1 MRLVKMSA
9 ERTIFDEPHYQS
21 LELLATRELTN
32 GDPASAFKYAD
43 RRCRIIPVPEPH
55 CYVLRGEASFR
66 LGDKEG
72 AIADIR
78 MALGIAPDDITA
90 NRRMLAW
97 GRGPDQT
104 KAACAIVRRD
114 RDFDY
119 LRKAVGL
126 LRARGQKQFA
136 RVTVLDDAVEGWAI
150 WYGGDH
156 LEISITDGADVFTT
170 MFSPRDSRP
179 VGRGG
184 RAVGFKLRRPKS
196 STAQSITLS
205 VDGDIFHATRTAG
218 NDVLRK
224 CPSLGPRAPNISER
238 EVTVIVPVYA
248 DYKATKLCLEGLRN
262 EVASS
267 SYRTIVIDDAA
278 PDPRIGKYLA
288 QFGKADR
295 IEVLINQRNR
305 GFVGSVNRAL
315 ELVSRGDIVILNSD
329 TIVPPG
335 FINRLAEVAWSSPE
349 IGTVTPFSNNGEFT
363 SFPTP
368 NRSNPLPS
376 RREIERFDRIAAK
389 VNARRVIDIP
399 SGIGFCL
406 YVTRPCLDAV
416 GLLSED
422 FGLGY
427 LEDADFCLR
436 ARERGFRNVCAPS
449 IYVGHAGSKSFGS
462 EKRSLVVRNL
472 GVLEQRFPDHRSEC
486 AAFIA
491 ADPLRPARQAVE
503 REEAGA
509 CHPMLLVTGGGVVE
523 AIARKR
529 ARQVATRRNPVFILE
544 VRDQANGTI
553 VRIADSAGGLP
564 QSVEFALGSPADCRS
579 LSEFLSRTRPRR
591 AEFID
596 PANTPPILVD
606 LLLKLK
612 VPYDVFIADTGLL
625 GPATHQSRVK
635 AIASR
640 REAPCNEDVASG
652 LPRSWR
658 DIAGGAEQ
666 ILVPCEQ
673 ARAFAATVLPRGI
686 LRRVKGVAERCS
698 MVKRARRKR
707 SGGQI
712 GFLPVRS
719 CAEEHALLGALAQ
732 ALVEARPDV
741 SITVIGAT
749 FDDIN
754 LMRQA
759 NVFVTAA
766 IEPDEFERLIFS
778 LGVGRL
784 FVSATRPLFGHPILS
799 AVRATCLPTAYF
811 DWSNGCCKS
820 NKRDLPI
827 DPGASLG
834 ELVDAVSRWMR

>member
-1 MRLVKMSA
+1 MN
-9 ERTIFDEPHYQS
+9 RTTSRSNCWRRGNSPTETP
-21 LELLATRELTN
+21 L
-32 GDPASAFKYAD
+32 SAFKYAD

-78 MALGIAPDDITA
+78 MALEIAPDDIAA

-97 GRGPDQT
+97 GRGPEQT
-104 KAACAIVRRD
+104 KAACALVRRD

-126 LRARGQKQFA
+126 LRAKGQKQFA

-170 MFSPRDSRP
+170 MFGPQDSRP

-184 RAVGFKLRRPKS
+184 HAVGFKLRRPKS
-196 STAQSITLS
+196 PTAQSITLS

-224 CPSLGPRAPNISER
+224 CQGLAPRAPNIGER
-238 EVTVIVPVYA
+238 EVTIIVPVYA

-267 SYRTIVIDDAA
+267 SYRAIVVDDAA

-288 QFGKADR
+288 RFGKADR
-295 IEVLINQRNR
+295 IEVLINERNR

-315 ELVSRGDIVILNSD
+315 ELTPRGDIVILNSD

-335 FINRLAEVAWSSPE
+335 FINRLAEAAWSSPD

-376 RREIERFDRIAAK
+376 RREIERLDRIAAK
-389 VNARRVIDIP
+389 VNAGHVIDIP

-472 GVLEQRFPDHRSEC
+472 GVLERRFPDHRSEC

-503 REEAGA
+503 HEEAGA
-509 CHPMLLVTGGGVVE
+509 CHPMLLVTGAGVVE

-529 ARQVATRRNPVFILE
+529 AREIATRRNPVFILE
-544 VRDQANGTI
+544 VRHQANGTA

-564 QSVEFALGSPADCRS
+564 QSVEFALGSTADCKS
-579 LSEFLSRTRPRR
+579 LLEFLSRTRPRR
-591 AEFID
+591 TEFID
-596 PANTPPILVD
+596 PANTPPMLVD

-612 VPYDVFIADTGLL
+612 VPYDIFIADTGLL
-625 GPATHQSRVK
+625 GPAANQPRAI

-640 REAPCNEDVASG
+640 REGREAPCNEDVASG

-658 DIAGGAEQ
+658 DIAGGADQ

-673 ARAFAATVLPRGI
+673 ARAFAATVLPRAI
-686 LRRVKGVAERCS
+686 LRRVKGVAERLQRGEASAPEAWRRPDRICACS
-698 MVKRARRKR
+698 ILCRGACASGSVGAGPCRGAARRFDHDYR
-707 SGGQI
+707 S
-712 GFLPVRS
+712 
-719 CAEEHALLGALAQ
+719 
-732 ALVEARPDV
+732 DV
-741 SITVIGAT
+741 
-749 FDDIN
+749 
-754 LMRQA
+754 
-759 NVFVTAA
+759 
-766 IEPDEFERLIFS
+766 
-778 LGVGRL
+778 
-784 FVSATRPLFGHPILS
+784 
-799 AVRATCLPTAYF
+799 
-811 DWSNGCCKS
+811 
-820 NKRDLPI
+820 
-827 DPGASLG
+827 
-834 ELVDAVSRWMR
+834 